1 MNIDTLT
8 TILIALAP
16 ALTAALS
23 IIAGVV
29 KISKN
34 VKTIKPQVKSDIDK
48 LTNEIKKSIEDIGV
62 IKSRIRDIENEIIKN
77 KTNRR

>member
-1 MNIDTLT
+1 MNIDTLA

-16 ALTAALS
+16 ALTAVLA

-29 KISKN
+29 KIIKN
-34 VKTIKPQVKSDIDK
+34 VKTIKPQVKSDIDE

-77 KTNRR
+77 KTSRR